1 MEERV
6 GVVFWHAASRRSWKL
21 RSSQSRKSIRTHTIS
36 MRGQLALNTVT
47 HRRTPGSSFGS
58 FVRCVMAMSR
68 LGCAVCTVARWSDA
82 RCRDAPPDAV
92 GESGR
97 DRAKQP
103 QGHRVQS
110 RCVRRTFPRIPMRTH
125 SSPARASIRGQA
137 EGSQRY
143 GADTT
148 CGATAKP
155 VRACLCTLHGIT
167 SPSRRTSHVQGE
179 CRVASEC
186 VDATCACASVS
197 ARGRFGSAVPHG
209 RLV

>member
-1 MEERV
+1 MACSVKAELEAQVVAEQEKHKDTHDKYERAACAEHRHTSPHTWEQFWIVRALGHGYESFGLCCVHRRSMERCWLPRRTA
-6 GVVFWHAASRRSWKL
+6 GRSRRIRS
-21 RSSQSRKSIRTHTIS
+21 RSSGTTSRSQSAEP
-36 MRGQLALNTVT
+36 L
-47 HRRTPGSSFGS
+47 RR
-58 FVRCVMAMSR
+58 A
-68 LGCAVCTVARWSDA
+68 
-82 RCRDAPPDAV
+82 
-92 GESGR
+92 
-97 DRAKQP
+97 
-103 QGHRVQS
+103 
-110 RCVRRTFPRIPMRTH
+110 FPRIPMRAH

-137 EGSQRY
+137 EGPQRY